1 MGSPEGYRA
10 TNRELWWGVKP
21 HTIRHAIG
29 GVLARASAATG
40 CPRFTAHGLRRHA
53 VDALARSGV
62 DSSEAAALLGHSE
75 TVMLR
80 YYRTVRLSD
89 LEAIA
94 RSCPFD
100 KETT

>member
-1 MGSPEGYRA
+1 
-10 TNRELWWGVKP
+10 
-21 HTIRHAIG
+21 
-29 GVLARASAATG
+29 
-40 CPRFTAHGLRRHA
+40 